1 MLALAPVSCGRGCTC
16 ALMVVAVGVML
27 PVTVIG
33 NTGEA
38 DATIALNVPGSV
50 NGWLVSSTPEA
61 VIVPV
66 PVAAFHE
73 PVYVTVCVPPLLVK
87 LHGTLWSGPWFA
99 WAFTPVSWIVPE
111 IDPEC
116 VRSRPVIARASVWT
130 YVFGHSVGL
139 SLPLN
144 TRVQVGAPRQE
155 NVEKKDP
162 PSGKGPPKLPFTL
175 VCAMAAHEKAKSA
188 RASAA
193 RGSIIF
199 CTESPVQNNWRVIV
213 LVALTPSTVYESTA
227 LFASMKLT
235 IADPTGKACTLAGS
249 SGGPKAG
256 PVVRYSVPEQLL
268 PLTVQLGATYQT
280 GLPAPSYT
288 YHARNTLPNWCATA
302 IPQPGSL
309 LFHQRSVKY
318 TAGGEVAATGKIW
331 RTIATVRL
339 WLPSV

>member
-249 SGGPKAG
+249 SGGRRPARWCG
-256 PVVRYSVPEQLL
+256 TACPSSCCRL
-268 PLTVQLGATYQT
+268 PCSLEPRTRPACRRHRTRTMQGIRCRTGAR
-280 GLPAPSYT
+280 PPFPSPT
-288 YHARNTLPNWCATA
+288 
-302 IPQPGSL
+302 
-309 LFHQRSVKY
+309 RSCS
-318 TAGGEVAATGKIW
+318 TRG
-331 RTIATVRL
+331 R
-339 WLPSV
+339 